1 MDGTD
6 PRERDLPAAPERAA
20 ALCAALLR
28 IGATLDL
35 DAVLQEVVD
44 SARALT
50 GAGWGMIL
58 TVGQADGCAQF
69 VTSGFSPE
77 ETRAFAAS
85 PDGPGLFAHMR
96 ELPGPLRITNLHDY
110 VRGLGFSPDLMHHA
124 NTLLSMPMRHRGEQ
138 VGNFF
143 LSGKADGTAFTD
155 DDEEVLALFAAQA
168 AAAIV
173 HARTLRDERRAR
185 ADLEALIET
194 SPVGVAVLDATT
206 GRPSFNREAWRIV
219 EQLFGPEV
227 DPERVPEQAIAAL
240 TCRFA
245 DGSEVAARDVP
256 LVTTLA
262 DAKTQRAEEVELSVP
277 DGRAVRALLNV
288 TPIRAADG
296 AVASVV
302 VTLQDLAPFDE
313 LERQRA
319 AFLGLVSHELRAPL
333 MAVKGSAATALGS
346 APAPSRAEL
355 MQFFRIV
362 ESQADHMHR
371 LVGNL
376 LDAGR
381 IDAGTLSVDPEPT
394 PVATLVDAAR
404 GTFAA
409 GGARHEVRIDLPND
423 LPPVLADRERI
434 GQVIGNLLSNA
445 ARHSPE
451 TAPIS
456 IGAARDGAHV
466 AVWVSDQGRGVAP
479 DALGR
484 LFTKHVALAPEDPG
498 GATGL
503 GGLGLAIC
511 KGLVEAH
518 GGRIRAES
526 DGLGHGA
533 RFTFTLPAA
542 EDGAAPADTAAA
554 RGRAGRAA
562 GPVLVVD
569 DDPQALRFVRQALR
583 DAGYGVV
590 QTGEPDRVAELVR
603 SERPRLVLLDLVL
616 PGTDGIELMEQVPE
630 LTDLP
635 VIFISAYGRDETIAR
650 AFERGAVDYIVKPFS
665 PTELTAR
672 VGAAL
677 RARTPT
683 EPFALGGLAID
694 YERRRVSVDGNA
706 VTLTAT
712 EYEVLRILSVE
723 APRVVTTAALLRQA
737 WGAHL
742 DPNVRSEAHRVRAF
756 VRKLR
761 TKLGD
766 DAGPPRLILNERGV
780 GYRMAAPGGG

>member
-1 MDGTD
+1 MDETD
-6 PRERDLPAAPERAA
+6 PGDRHGPASPEHAS
-20 ALCAALLR
+20 ALCAAMLR

-35 DAVLQEVVD
+35 DAVLQEAVD
-44 SARALT
+44 SALALI

-58 TVGQADGCAQF
+58 TAGDGDGCAEF
-69 VTSGFSPE
+69 VTSGFTPE

-85 PDGPGLFAHMR
+85 PDGPALFAHMR
-96 ELPGPLRITNLHDY
+96 GLDRPLRLTDLRGY
-110 VRGLGFSPDLMHHA
+110 VRSLGFSPDLMNHA
-124 NTLLSMPMRHRGEQ
+124 NTLASIPMRHSGEQ

-155 DDEEVLALFAAQA
+155 DDEDVLALFAAQA

-173 HARTLRDERRAR
+173 HARTLRDERRMR
-185 ADLEALIET
+185 AHLEALIET
-194 SPVGVAVLDATT
+194 SPVGVAILEANT

-219 EQLFGPEV
+219 EHLFGPEL
-227 DPERVPEQAIAAL
+227 DPESAPEEAIEAL
-240 TCRFA
+240 TWRFA
-245 DGSEVAARDVP
+245 DGSEVTARDIP
-256 LVTTLA
+256 LVTTLGA
-262 DAKTQRAEEVELSVP
+262 ASTRRAEEVELSVP
-277 DGRAVRALLNV
+277 DGRSVRALLNV
-288 TPIRAADG
+288 TPIRASDG
-296 AVASVV
+296 DMASVV
-302 VTLQDLAPFDE
+302 VTLQDLAPFEE

-333 MAVKGSAATALGS
+333 MAIKGSASTALGS

-355 MQFFRIV
+355 LQFFRIV
-362 ESQADHMHR
+362 EGQADHMHR

-381 IDAGTLSVDPEPT
+381 IDAGTLSVDTEPT
-394 PVATLVDAAR
+394 PVAALVDAAR

-409 GGARHEVRIDLPND
+409 SGARHAVRVDLPDD

-456 IGAARDGAHV
+456 IGAGRDGTHV
-466 AVWVSDQGRGVAP
+466 AVWVSDQGRGLLP

-484 LFTKHVALAPEDPG
+484 LFSKHVALAPGDPG
-498 GATGL
+498 GATGPS
-503 GGLGLAIC
+503 GLGLAIC

-526 DGLGHGA
+526 DGLGRGA

-542 EDGAAPADTAAA
+542 DPAAAPASALRAPGPAA
-554 RGRAGRAA
+554 RAA

-569 DDPQALRFVRQALR
+569 DDPQALRFVRQALLE
-583 DAGYGVV
+583 AGYAVV
-590 QTGEPDRVAELVR
+590 QTGEPDRVAELIR
-603 SERPRLVLLDLVL
+603 AERPRLVLLDLVL
-616 PGTDGIELMEQVPE
+616 PGVDGIELMEQVPE

-650 AFERGAVDYIVKPFS
+650 AFERGAADYIVKPFS

-677 RARTPT
+677 RARAPT

-694 YERRRVSVDGNA
+694 YERRRVTVDGHQ

-723 APRVVTTAALLRQA
+723 APRVVATASLLRQA

-742 DPNVRSEAHRVRAF
+742 DPSVRSEAHRVRAF

-761 TKLGD
+761 QKLGD
-766 DAGPPRLILNERGV
+766 GDGPPRLILNERGV
-780 GYRMAAPGGG
+780 GYRMAVAEGD

>member
-1 MDGTD
+1 MDGTEQA
-6 PRERDLPAAPERAA
+6 RGIPAGEERAA

-50 GAGWGMIL
+50 GAGWGMIM
-58 TVGQADGCAQF
+58 TVGQGRGCAEF
-69 VTSGFSPE
+69 VTSGFTSA

-96 ELPGPLRITNLHDY
+96 DLPGPLRLTDLRDY
-110 VRGLGFSPDLMHHA
+110 VRGLGYSPDLMHHA
-124 NTLLSMPMRHRGEQ
+124 NTLVSMPMRHRDEQ

-143 LSGKADGTAFTD
+143 LSGKADGAAFTD

-173 HARTLRDERRAR
+173 NARTLRDERRAR

-194 SPVGVAVLDATT
+194 SPVGVAILDAKT

-219 EQLFGPEV
+219 EQLFGPDL
-227 DPERVPEQAIAAL
+227 DPEGTPEEAIAAL

-245 DGSEVAARDVP
+245 DGTEVAAGDIPFATMLGTASTR
-256 LVTTLA
+256 
-262 DAKTQRAEEVELSVP
+262 RAEEVELSVP
-277 DGRAVRALLNV
+277 DGRAVRALVNV
-288 TPIRAADG
+288 TPINGQDG
-296 AVASVV
+296 KTVSVV

-333 MAVKGSAATALGS
+333 MAIKGSASTALGS

-362 ESQADHMHR
+362 EGQADHMHR

-394 PVATLVDAAR
+394 PVDALVDAAR

-409 GGARHEVRIDLPND
+409 GGARHPLRIDLPDD

-434 GQVIGNLLSNA
+434 AQVIGNLLSNA

-451 TAPIS
+451 TEPIS

-466 AVWVSDQGRGVAP
+466 AVWVSDRGRGVAP

-484 LFTKHVALAPEDPG
+484 LFTKHVALNPEEPG
-498 GATGL
+498 GATGP

-518 GGRIRAES
+518 GGRIRADS
-526 DGLGHGA
+526 DGLGRGA
-533 RFTFTLPAA
+533 RFTFKLPVVDEAA
-542 EDGAAPADTAAA
+542 ARPGAAPA
-554 RGRAGRAA
+554 RGRAPGAA
-562 GPVLVVD
+562 PVLVVD

-583 DAGYGVV
+583 AAGYAVAE
-590 QTGEPDRVAELVR
+590 TGEARAVAELIR
-603 SERPRLVLLDLVL
+603 TQRPQLVLLDLML
-616 PGTDGIELMEQVPE
+616 PGTNGIALMEQVPE
-630 LTDLP
+630 LADLP

-650 AFERGAVDYIVKPFS
+650 AFDAGAADYIVKPFS

-672 VGAAL
+672 VRAAL
-677 RARTPT
+677 RGRTPV
-683 EPFALGGLAID
+683 EPFTLGPLAID
-694 YERRRVSVDGNA
+694 YERRRVTVDGDE

-723 APRVVTTAALLRQA
+723 APRVVGTGSLLRRA

-742 DPNVRSEAHRVRAF
+742 DPSVRTEAHRVRAF

-761 TKLGD
+761 RKLGD
-766 DAGPPRLILNERGV
+766 DAGTPRLILNERGV
-780 GYRMAAPGGG
+780 GYRMAVPQGD

>member
-1 MDGTD
+1 MDATD
-6 PRERDLPAAPERAA
+6 PRGRELPASPERAS
-20 ALCAALLR
+20 ALCAAMLR

-58 TVGQADGCAQF
+58 TVGQGDGCAEF
-69 VTSGFSPE
+69 VTSGFTPA
-77 ETRAFAAS
+77 ETAAFAAS
-85 PDGPGLFAHMR
+85 PDGPGMFAHMR
-96 ELPGPLRITNLHDY
+96 GLPGPLRLANLRDY
-110 VRGLGFSPDLMHHA
+110 VRDLGYSPDLMHHA
-124 NTLLSMPMRHRGEQ
+124 NTLVSVPMRHRGEQ

-143 LSGKADGTAFTD
+143 LSGKADGAAFTD
-155 DDEEVLALFAAQA
+155 DDEDVLALFAAQA

-173 HARTLRDERRAR
+173 NARTLRDEIRAR

-194 SPVGVAVLDATT
+194 SPVGVAILDART
-206 GRPSFNREAWRIV
+206 GRPSFNREAWRLV
-219 EQLFGPEV
+219 EHLFGPEV
-227 DPERVPEQAIAAL
+227 DPERVPEHAIEAL

-245 DGSEVAARDVP
+245 DGSEAAARDAP
-256 LVTTLA
+256 LVETLA
-262 DAKTQRAEEVELSVP
+262 RATAVHAEEVELSVP
-277 DGRAVRALLNV
+277 DGRSVRALLNV
-288 TPIRAADG
+288 APIAAPDG

-319 AFLGLVSHELRAPL
+319 AFLGMVSHELRAPL
-333 MAVKGSAATALGS
+333 MAIKGSASTALGS

-394 PVATLVDAAR
+394 PVAALVDAAR
-404 GTFAA
+404 STFAA
-409 GGARHEVRIDLPND
+409 GGARHPVRIDLPDD

-445 ARHSPE
+445 ARQSPE
-451 TAPIS
+451 TAPIE
-456 IGAARDGAHV
+456 IGAAPEGTHV
-466 AVWVSDQGRGVAP
+466 AVWVGDHGRGVAP

-484 LFTKHVALAPEDPG
+484 LFSKHVALAPDEPG
-498 GATGL
+498 AATGP

-526 DGLGHGA
+526 DGLGRGA

-542 EDGAAPADTAAA
+542 EGGAMPSGARAAPV
-554 RGRAGRAA
+554 RGTHAA

-583 DAGYGVV
+583 EAGYAVV

-603 SERPRLVLLDLVL
+603 AERPRLVLLDLVL
-616 PGTDGIELMEQVPE
+616 PGTDGIELMERVPE
-630 LTDLP
+630 LADLP
-635 VIFISAYGRDETIAR
+635 VIFISGYGRDETIAR
-650 AFERGAVDYIVKPFS
+650 AFEGGAADYIVKPFS

-677 RARTPT
+677 RARTPA

-694 YERRRVSVDGNA
+694 YERRRVTVDGDE

-723 APRVVTTAALLRQA
+723 APRVVATGSLLRQA

-761 TKLGD
+761 RKLGD
-766 DAGPPRLILNERGV
+766 DAGTPRLILNERGV
-780 GYRMAAPGGG
+780 GYRMGTPEGT

>member
-1 MDGTD
+1 MEGTD
-6 PRERDLPAAPERAA
+6 PRGRDMPTAPERAA
-20 ALCAALLR
+20 GLCAAMLR
-28 IGATLDL
+28 IGATLDV
-35 DAVLQEVVD
+35 DVVLQEVVD

-50 GAGWGMIL
+50 GARWGMIL
-58 TVGQADGCAQF
+58 TVGEEDACAEF
-69 VTSGFSPE
+69 VTSGFTPE
-77 ETRAFAAS
+77 ETGAFAAS

-96 ELPGPLRITNLHDY
+96 ALERPLRLTDLRGY

-124 NTLLSMPMRHRGEQ
+124 NTLASVPMRHRGER

-143 LSGKADGTAFTD
+143 LSGKADGTPFTD
-155 DDEEVLALFAAQA
+155 DDEDALALFAAQA
-168 AAAIV
+168 AAGIV
-173 HARTLRDERRAR
+173 NARTLRDERRMR
-185 ADLEALIET
+185 SHLEALIDT
-194 SPVGVAVLDATT
+194 SPVGVAILDAKT

-219 EQLFGPEV
+219 ERLFGPEI
-227 DPERVPEQAIAAL
+227 DPERAPAEAIEAL

-245 DGSEVAARDVP
+245 DGTEVAARDMP
-256 LVTTLA
+256 LPATLGA
-262 DAKTQRAEEVELSVP
+262 ASTRRAEEVELSAP
-277 DGRAVRALLNV
+277 DGRSVRALLNV
-288 TPIRAADG
+288 TPIRAPDG
-296 AVASVV
+296 AIASVV

-333 MAVKGSAATALGS
+333 MAIKGSAATALGA

-362 ESQADHMHR
+362 EGQADHMHR

-394 PVATLVDAAR
+394 PVAALVDAAH

-409 GGARHEVRIDLPND
+409 GGARHAVRVDLPDD
-423 LPPVLADRERI
+423 LPPVLADRERV
-434 GQVIGNLLSNA
+434 GHVIGNLLSNA

-451 TAPIS
+451 TAAIE

-466 AVWVSDQGRGVAP
+466 AVWVADEGRGVAP
-479 DALGR
+479 DALAK
-484 LFTKHVALAPEDPG
+484 LFSKHVALAPEDPG
-498 GATGL
+498 GSTGP

-526 DGLGHGA
+526 DGLGRGA

-542 EDGAAPADTAAA
+542 DDAGLAPSVATARTA
-554 RGRAGRAA
+554 RAT

-569 DDPQALRFVRQALR
+569 DDPQTLRFVRQALLE
-583 DAGYGVV
+583 AGYDVV
-590 QTGEPDRVAELVR
+590 QTGEPDRVAELIR
-603 SERPRLVLLDLVL
+603 AERPQLVLLDLVL
-616 PGTDGIELMEQVPE
+616 PGSDGIALMEQVPE
-630 LTDLP
+630 LADLP

-650 AFERGAVDYIVKPFS
+650 AFERGAADYIVKPFS

-677 RARTPT
+677 RSRVPA
-683 EPFALGGLAID
+683 EPFALGALAID
-694 YERRRVSVDGNA
+694 YERRRVTVDGDRI
-706 VTLTAT
+706 TLTAT

-723 APRVVTTAALLRQA
+723 APRVVATASLLRQA

-742 DPNVRSEAHRVRAF
+742 DPNARNESHRVRAF

-761 TKLGD
+761 RKLGD
-766 DAGPPRLILNERGV
+766 DAGQPRLILNERGV
-780 GYRMAAPGGG
+780 GYRMAAPEGE

>member
-1 MDGTD
+1 MDETE
-6 PRERDLPAAPERAA
+6 PRNQNTPASPERDAALRAA
-20 ALCAALLR
+20 MLR
-28 IGATLDL
+28 VGATLDL

-50 GAGWGMIL
+50 GTRWGMIL
-58 TVGQADGCAQF
+58 TVGQGDGCAEF
-69 VTSGFSPE
+69 VTSGFTVE

-96 ELPGPLRITNLHDY
+96 ELPGPLRLTNLREY
-110 VRGLGFSPDLMHHA
+110 ISGLGYSPDLMHHA
-124 NTLLSMPMRHRGEQ
+124 NTLVSMPMRHRGEQ

-143 LSGKADGTAFTD
+143 LSGKEDGAAFTD
-155 DDEEVLALFAAQA
+155 DDEDVLALFAAQA

-173 HARTLRDERRAR
+173 NARTLRDERRAR
-185 ADLEALIET
+185 AHLEALIET
-194 SPVGVAVLDATT
+194 SPVGVAILDAKT

-219 EQLFGPEV
+219 ERLFDPEL
-227 DPERVPEQAIAAL
+227 DPERAPEEAIEAL

-245 DGSEVAARDVP
+245 DGTEVAARD
-256 LVTTLA
+256 LSLATTLA
-262 DAKTQRAEEVELSVP
+262 GTSTRRAEEVELSVP
-277 DGRAVRALLNV
+277 DGRGVRVLLNV
-288 TPIRAADG
+288 TPILGPDG
-296 AVASVV
+296 AMASVV
-302 VTLQDLAPFDE
+302 VILQDLTPFDE

-333 MAVKGSAATALGS
+333 MAIKGSAVTALGS

-362 ESQADHMHR
+362 ESQADHMQR

-394 PVATLVDAAR
+394 PVAALVDAAR

-409 GGARHEVRIDLPND
+409 GGARHAVRVDLPDD
-423 LPPVLADRERI
+423 LPPVLADRDRI

-456 IGAARDGAHV
+456 IGAGRDGTHV

-484 LFTKHVALAPEDPG
+484 LFSKHVALAPEEPGDP
-498 GATGL
+498 TGP

-526 DGLGHGA
+526 DGLGRGA

-542 EDGAAPADTAAA
+542 QDGAAPA
-554 RGRAGRAA
+554 RAA
-562 GPVLVVD
+562 VGRRRAAPSAEPVLVVD

-583 DAGYGVV
+583 DAGYAVV
-590 QTGEPDRVAELVR
+590 QTGEADRVAELIR
-603 SERPRLVLLDLVL
+603 AERPRLVLLDLVL
-616 PGTDGIELMEQVPE
+616 PGTDGIALMEQVPE
-630 LTDLP
+630 LSDLP

-650 AFERGAVDYIVKPFS
+650 AFERGAADYIVKPFS

-677 RARTPT
+677 RARAPA
-683 EPFALGGLAID
+683 EQFALGGLAID
-694 YERRRVSVDGNA
+694 YERRRVTVDGNE

-712 EYEVLRILSVE
+712 EYELLRILSVE
-723 APRVVTTAALLRQA
+723 APRVVTTASLLRQA

-742 DPNVRSEAHRVRAF
+742 DPNVRREAHRVRAF

-761 TKLGD
+761 QKLGD
-766 DAGPPRLILNERGV
+766 DAGMPRLILNERGV
-780 GYRMAAPGGG
+780 GYRMPAPEGE

>member
-6 PRERDLPAAPERAA
+6 PRDRDMPAVPERAVG
-20 ALCAALLR
+20 LCAAMLR

-50 GAGWGMIL
+50 GARWGMIL
-58 TVGQADGCAQF
+58 TVGEEDACAEF
-69 VTSGFSPE
+69 VTSGFTPE

-96 ELPGPLRITNLHDY
+96 GLDRPLRLTDLHAY

-124 NTLLSMPMRHRGEQ
+124 NTLASVPMRHRGEQ

-143 LSGKADGTAFTD
+143 LSGKAEGAPFTE
-155 DDEEVLALFAAQA
+155 DDEDVLALFSAQA

-173 HARTLRDERRAR
+173 NARTLRDERRMR
-185 ADLEALIET
+185 AHLEALVET
-194 SPVGVAVLDATT
+194 SPVGVAILDAKT

-219 EQLFGPEV
+219 EHLFGPEF
-227 DPERVPEQAIAAL
+227 DPERAPEEAIEAL
-240 TCRFA
+240 TWRFA
-245 DGSEVAARDVP
+245 DGTEVAARDMP
-256 LVTTLA
+256 LAATLGTA
-262 DAKTQRAEEVELSVP
+262 STRRAEEVELSTP
-277 DGRAVRALLNV
+277 DGRSVRALLNV
-288 TPIRAADG
+288 TPIRAPDG
-296 AVASVV
+296 ANASVV
-302 VTLQDLAPFDE
+302 VTLQDLGPFDE

-333 MAVKGSAATALGS
+333 MAIKGSASTALGS

-362 ESQADHMHR
+362 EGQADHMHR

-394 PVATLVDAAR
+394 PVDALVDAAR

-409 GGARHEVRIDLPND
+409 GGARHAVRVDLPDD

-456 IGAARDGAHV
+456 IGAARDGTHV
-466 AVWVSDQGRGVAP
+466 AVWVADEGRGVPP

-484 LFTKHVALAPEDPG
+484 LFSKHVALGPEEPG
-498 GATGL
+498 GATGP

-526 DGLGHGA
+526 DGLGRGA
-533 RFTFTLPAA
+533 RFTFTLPVADPA
-542 EDGAAPADTAAA
+542 AAPASAPAA
-554 RGRAGRAA
+554 RGRPARAA

-569 DDPQALRFVRQALR
+569 DDPQALRFVRQALLE
-583 DAGYGVV
+583 AGYAVV
-590 QTGEPDRVAELVR
+590 QTGEPDRVAELIR
-603 SERPRLVLLDLVL
+603 AERPRLVLLDLVL
-616 PGTDGIELMEQVPE
+616 PGTDGIELMERVPE
-630 LTDLP
+630 LADLP
-635 VIFISAYGRDETIAR
+635 VIFISGYGRDETIAR
-650 AFERGAVDYIVKPFS
+650 AFERGAADYIVKPFS

-694 YERRRVSVDGNA
+694 YERRRVTVDGNE

-723 APRVVTTAALLRQA
+723 APRVVATGSLLRQA

-761 TKLGD
+761 RKLGD

-780 GYRMAAPGGG
+780 GYRMAAADGE

>member
-1 MDGTD
+1 MDETD
-6 PRERDLPAAPERAA
+6 LRNRDVPASPERAS
-20 ALCAALLR
+20 ALCAAMLR

-58 TVGQADGCAQF
+58 TVGQGEGCAEF
-69 VTSGFSPE
+69 VTSGFTPA

-96 ELPGPLRITNLHDY
+96 GLEGPLRLTDLRGY
-110 VRGLGFSPDLMHHA
+110 VRGLGFSPELMNHA
-124 NTLLSMPMRHRGEQ
+124 NTLVSVPMRHRGEQ

-143 LSGKADGTAFTD
+143 LSGKADGAAFTD
-155 DDEEVLALFAAQA
+155 DDEDVLALFAGQA

-173 HARTLRDERRAR
+173 NARTLRDERRAR
-185 ADLEALIET
+185 ADLETLIET
-194 SPVGVAVLDATT
+194 SPVGVAILDART
-206 GRPSFNREAWRIV
+206 GHPSFNREAWRLV
-219 EQLFGPEV
+219 EHLFGPDI
-227 DPERVPEQAIAAL
+227 DPHRVPEQAIEAL
-240 TCRFA
+240 TFRFA
-245 DGSEVAARDVP
+245 DGSEMSARDTP
-256 LVTTLA
+256 LVETLA
-262 DAKTQRAEEVELSVP
+262 GATVMRAEEVELSVP
-277 DGRAVRALLNV
+277 DGRAVRALVNV
-288 TPIRAADG
+288 APIPTPDG

-302 VTLQDLAPFDE
+302 VTLQDLAPIDE

-319 AFLGLVSHELRAPL
+319 AFLGMVSHELRAPL
-333 MAVKGSAATALGS
+333 MAIKGSASTALGS
-346 APAPSRAEL
+346 ARASSRAEL

-381 IDAGTLSVDPEPT
+381 IETGTLSVDPEPT
-394 PVATLVDAAR
+394 PVAALVDSAR
-404 GTFAA
+404 STFAA
-409 GGARHEVRIDLPND
+409 SGARHPVHIDLPDD

-445 ARHSPE
+445 ARQSPE
-451 TAPIS
+451 TVPIE
-456 IGAARDGAHV
+456 IGAAPEGSHV
-466 AVWVSDQGRGVAP
+466 AVWVSDRGRGVAP

-484 LFTKHVALAPEDPG
+484 LFSKHVALTPGDPG
-498 GATGL
+498 DLTGPS
-503 GGLGLAIC
+503 GLGLAIC

-518 GGRIRAES
+518 GGRIQAES
-526 DGLGHGA
+526 DGLGRGA

-542 EDGAAPADTAAA
+542 EGDAARAGAPAARVRRTHAAA
-554 RGRAGRAA
+554 
-562 GPVLVVD
+562 PVLVVD

-583 DAGYGVV
+583 EAGYAVV
-590 QTGEPDRVAELVR
+590 QTGEPDQVAELVR
-603 SERPRLVLLDLVL
+603 TERPQLVLLDLVL
-616 PGTDGIELMEQVPE
+616 PDTDGIQLMEQVPE
-630 LTDLP
+630 LSDLP
-635 VIFISAYGRDETIAR
+635 VIFISGYGRDETIAR
-650 AFERGAVDYIVKPFS
+650 AFERGAADYIVKPFS

-677 RARTPT
+677 RVRSPA
-683 EPFALGGLAID
+683 EPFTLGSLTID
-694 YERRRVSVDGNA
+694 YERRRITVDGNE

-723 APRVVTTAALLRQA
+723 APRVVATASLLRQA

-761 TKLGD
+761 QKLGD
-766 DAGPPRLILNERGV
+766 NAATPRLILNERGV
-780 GYRMAAPGGG
+780 GYRMAAPEEV